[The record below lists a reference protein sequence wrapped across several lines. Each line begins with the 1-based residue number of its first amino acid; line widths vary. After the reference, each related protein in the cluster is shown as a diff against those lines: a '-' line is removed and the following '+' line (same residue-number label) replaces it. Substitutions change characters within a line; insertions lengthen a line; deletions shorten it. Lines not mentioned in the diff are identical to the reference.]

1 MLKVT
6 FEADEKYPVKVNKE
20 DLIKYIYSMLRQDER
35 EQFRNI
41 LKGDVTVESILTK
54 RRFPLR
60 TLIVTV
66 EKYESEGTSS
76 SSDIEGSN
84 TGEAG

>member
-41 LKGDVTVESILTK
+41 LKGHVNVQNILIQK
-54 RRFPLR
+54 RFPLR

-66 EKYESEGTSS
+66 EKDESEGTSS

-84 TGEAG
+84 TGETG